1 MTYPKVYIILLNYN
15 SWTDTIECLE
25 SVLRNDYPNYQVI
38 VIDNNSPNNSME
50 YLKAWAEG
58 RIDVWVNPNNSLRN
72 LSFPPVPKP
81 IPYVYYTREEA
92 EKCKNLDLEEKLK
105 SDIPEG
111 VTTKYPI
118 VFIQSGNNLGF
129 AGGNNVGIRYAL
141 IKNDFDSV
149 ILLNNDTVIKGE
161 AISILV
167 NVRLEFGEQAIYG
180 GRIYYYSD
188 PEKIWYDGGRFNEWI
203 GRTIHLNKGKLKHD
217 IKISSQIKEV
227 NFITFCYVLIP
238 KLILDKIGLLD
249 ESYFMYVEDLDYS
262 YRVWKSE
269 YKLYHV
275 IKSEIWHKVSASS
288 GEDEVNEFS
297 AYWIMRNRVRFI
309 ISKLPYVKKIT
320 SISFLIITRPVR
332 FLFYY
337 IKRTKYVINAQI
349 KGLVDGFRK

>member
-15 SWTDTIECLE
+15 NWTDTIECLE

-38 VIDNNSPNNSME
+38 VIDNNSPNNSIE

-58 RIDVWVNPNNSLRN
+58 KLDVWINPNNPLRN

-92 EKCKNLDLEEKLK
+92 EKGGNLNLEENLK
-105 SDIPEG
+105 SEIQEG

-118 VFIQSGNNLGF
+118 VFIQSGDNLGF

-141 IKNDFDSV
+141 AKNDFDSV
-149 ILLNNDTVIKGE
+149 ILLNNDTVIKRD

-167 NVRLEFGEQAIYG
+167 DARLELGEKAIYG

-188 PEKIWYDGGRFNEWI
+188 SDKIWYDGGKFNEWI
-203 GRTIHLNKGKLKHD
+203 GRTIHLNIGKLKTEV
-217 IKISSQIKEV
+217 KNSQAIKEV

-238 KLILDKIGLLD
+238 KFILERIGLLD

-262 YRVWKSE
+262 YKVWKTGF
-269 YKLYHV
+269 KLYHV
-275 IKSEIWHKVSASS
+275 VNSEIWHKVGASS
-288 GEDEVNEFS
+288 GEEEISEFS
-297 AYWIMRNRVRFI
+297 AYWYYKNSLKVRKRI
-309 ISKLPYVKKIT
+309 KGIKKVISI
-320 SISFLIITRPVR
+320 FLYFVTRPVV
-332 FLFYY
+332 LFKWL
-337 IKRTKYVINAQI
+337 IKKPSIIRPMI
-349 KGLVDGFRK
+349 KGICNEI